1 MVHNQVANMITTK
14 YQLETDKFLFKA
26 DYDDELNIIYNH
38 YEDKETKEKF
48 VTNNTGEFNGRVKF
62 DKNTIDTYI
71 SQAIGAAFPILVE
84 PIGFVFTYD
93 DLEARKQYIGEEKFN
108 AIVAQYPKLIK
119 RINQLGLHTQII
131 YRVETLHNF
140 DTGEQTSKVIFDNTE
155 ENWWS
160 SQDTPSYLTSEVFT
174 PEEQEKFDQTLSN
187 LVYLNPIERYIWNV
201 INMIP
206 KID

>member
-1 MVHNQVANMITTK
+1 MITTK
-14 YQLETDKFLFKA
+14 YKIEDDRFLFKA
-26 DYDDELNIIYNH
+26 DYDDELNIIYNI
-38 YEDKETKEKF
+38 YEDKTTKEKF
-48 VTNNTGEFNGRVKF
+48 VTNNVGEFNGRVKF

-71 SQAIGAAFPILVE
+71 EQAIGAAFPILVDGL
-84 PIGFVFTYD
+84 GFVFTYD
-93 DLEARKQYIGEEKFN
+93 DLVARKQFITEEKFN
-108 AIVAQYPKLIK
+108 EIVAKYPRLIK
-119 RINQLGLHTQII
+119 RINKLGLHTQII

-174 PEEQEKFDQTLSN
+174 PEEKEKFDQTLSG

-201 INMIP
+201 IKMIP